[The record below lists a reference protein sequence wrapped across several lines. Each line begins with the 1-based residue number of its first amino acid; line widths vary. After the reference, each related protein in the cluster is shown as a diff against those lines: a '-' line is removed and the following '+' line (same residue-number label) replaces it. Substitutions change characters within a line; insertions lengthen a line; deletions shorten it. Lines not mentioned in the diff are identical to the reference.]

1 MEGLC
6 MLVIEDITPEQIA
19 AVLSLLPEED
29 NTPRH
34 ISWDDDFN
42 ERGGED
48 AGRKAMPAVGG
59 CGED

>member
-1 MEGLC
+1 

-19 AVLSLLPEED
+19 AILRLLPEED
-29 NTPRH
+29 NTPH
-34 ISWDDDFN
+34 SLNWDDAFA
-42 ERGGED
+42 GGGEED